1 MPRGKMNKRDTPEFK
16 KLVVQNMMKEK
27 LSYCETARRFEVK
40 GRRHLP

>member
-27 LSYCETARRFEVK
+27 LSYCETARRFAVK

>member
-1 MPRGKMNKRDTPEFK
+1 MNKRDTPEFK

-40 GRRHLP
+40 DRRHLP